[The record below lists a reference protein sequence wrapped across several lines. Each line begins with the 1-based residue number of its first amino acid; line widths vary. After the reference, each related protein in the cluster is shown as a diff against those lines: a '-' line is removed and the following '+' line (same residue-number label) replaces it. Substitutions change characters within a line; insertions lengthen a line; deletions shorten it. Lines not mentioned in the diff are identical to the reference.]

1 MTASGQSCRSMGTE
15 NPANAVFLIGDYR
28 TETDIHGFQL
38 YFRFA
43 AKHDIHSH
51 TKTATEV
58 AIFIL
63 IWSEI
68 ILIYWHL
75 LWFGC
80 ESQKSPPPPPPP
92 ELPPSSPPQASVP
105 EISIMDAWLLALK

>member
-43 AKHDIHSH
+43 A
-51 TKTATEV
+51 
-58 AIFIL
+58 
-63 IWSEI
+63 
-68 ILIYWHL
+68 
-75 LWFGC
+75 
-80 ESQKSPPPPPPP
+80 
-92 ELPPSSPPQASVP
+92 
-105 EISIMDAWLLALK
+105 